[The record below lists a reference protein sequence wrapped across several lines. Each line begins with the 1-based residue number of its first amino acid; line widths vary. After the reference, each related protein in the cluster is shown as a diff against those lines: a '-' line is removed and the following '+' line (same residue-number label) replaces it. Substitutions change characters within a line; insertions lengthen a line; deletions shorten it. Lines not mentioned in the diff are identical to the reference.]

1 MLLVSIAAVYR
12 GGTLTD
18 PRARCYEDD
27 GNVGFDV
34 PRASL
39 AQQGHWGGRSGMLPP
54 STPGEGDLT
63 GIL

>member
-12 GGTLTD
+12 GGTLT
-18 PRARCYEDD
+18 PWTRCYEDD
-27 GNVGFDV
+27 GGVGVDV